1 LLPPGRRPRSYTFA
15 VAASLQLKRGRVN
28 LPQREGAAPVRDR
41 LMAMLL
47 LTAML
52 HAIVLLGL
60 SFGASPLS
68 RGKTPELD
76 VMLVTDEVPE
86 AKTNDRA
93 AYLAQRTQIG
103 SGNTDRAQ
111 RIASPA
117 SRGALASSAEDAAA
131 AQSAN
136 AHRSDSG
143 DQRILVTSGESPEIR
158 YLGEVTASGAAA
170 LPLIIGDTEGSPRSG
185 RGDAVELL
193 LRGKSDAQH
202 WVTPDTRAS
211 RLAPYLAAWKRKV
224 ERVGSLNFP
233 TAARNA
239 GLSGSPVVE
248 VEIGANGKLIEAA
261 VRRSSGFG
269 SLDESAMSILKLAS
283 PFDPFPPDLAAE
295 YSRLRFAYQWDF
307 VAGALQTGVVTASSD
322 TESGP

>member
-1 LLPPGRRPRSYTFA
+1 MLP
-15 VAASLQLKRGRVN
+15 L
-28 LPQREGAAPVRDR
+28 REGAAPVRDR

-60 SFGASPLS
+60 SFTSGGALSPA
-68 RGKTPELD
+68 KTPELD

-86 AKTNDRA
+86 AKSNDRA

-103 SGNTDRAQ
+103 AGNTDRPQ
-111 RIASPA
+111 RIGSPA
-117 SRGALASSAEDAAA
+117 SRGALASSANGNSARDAADVSRN
-131 AQSAN
+131 SA
-136 AHRSDSG
+136 
-143 DQRILVTSGESPEIR
+143 GEKQYLATTGETPEIR
-158 YLGEVTASGAAA
+158 YIGDISPAAGPP
-170 LPLIIGDTEGSPRSG
+170 LPLIIGDTEGDPRSG

-193 LRGKSDAQH
+193 LKGKPDAQH

-211 RLAPYLAAWKRKV
+211 KLAPYLAAWKRKV
-224 ERVGSLNFP
+224 ERVGTLNFP
-233 TAARNA
+233 TAARNR

-248 VEIGANGKLIEAA
+248 VQIGANGKLIEAT

-283 PFDPFPPDLAAE
+283 PFDPFPADLAAE
-295 YSRLRFAYQWDF
+295 YSQLRFAYQWDF
-307 VAGALQTGVVTASSD
+307 VAGSLQTGAVTVSSD
-322 TESGP
+322 TESSP

>member
-1 LLPPGRRPRSYTFA
+1 
-15 VAASLQLKRGRVN
+15 VAAAQELKRGRT
-28 LPQREGAAPVRDR
+28 LLALREGAAPVRDR

-60 SFGASPLS
+60 SFTSGSALSPA
-68 RGKTPELD
+68 KTPELD

-86 AKTNDRA
+86 AKSNDRA

-103 SGNTDRAQ
+103 AGNTDRLQ
-111 RIASPA
+111 HVGSPA
-117 SRGALASSAEDAAA
+117 SRGALASSA
-131 AQSAN
+131 N
-136 AHRSDSG
+136 GDSG
-143 DQRILVTSGESPEIR
+143 RDASDVARNTPGDKQYLATTGEVPEIR
-158 YLGEVTASGAAA
+158 YIGDITPAAGPA
-170 LPLIIGDTEGSPRSG
+170 LPLIIGDTEGNPRSG

-193 LRGKSDAQH
+193 LKGKADAQR

-211 RLAPYLAAWKRKV
+211 KLAPYLAAWKRKV
-224 ERVGSLNFP
+224 ERVGTLNFP
-233 TAARNA
+233 TAARNR

-248 VEIGANGKLIEAA
+248 VQIGANGKLIDAT

-269 SLDESAMSILKLAS
+269 SLDESALSILKLAS

-295 YSRLRFAYQWDF
+295 YSQLRFAYQWDF
-307 VAGALQTGVVTASSD
+307 VAGNLQTGAVTLSSD

>member
-1 LLPPGRRPRSYTFA
+1 
-15 VAASLQLKRGRVN
+15 VAAAPQLKRARTL
-28 LPQREGAAPVRDR
+28 LPLREGAAPVRDR

-60 SFGASPLS
+60 SFTSGGALSPP
-68 RGKTPELD
+68 KTPELD

-86 AKTNDRA
+86 AKSNERA

-103 SGNTDRAQ
+103 AGNTDRPQ
-111 RIASPA
+111 RVGSPA
-117 SRGALASSAEDAAA
+117 SRGARDTSDLARNSP
-131 AQSAN
+131 
-136 AHRSDSG
+136 G
-143 DQRILVTSGESPEIR
+143 DKQYLATTGETPEIR
-158 YLGEVTASGAAA
+158 YIGDITPAAEPA
-170 LPLIIGDTEGSPRSG
+170 LPLIIGDIEGNPRSG

-193 LRGKSDAQH
+193 LKGKPDAQH

-224 ERVGSLNFP
+224 ERVGTLNFP
-233 TAARNA
+233 TAARNR

-248 VEIGANGKLIEAA
+248 VQIGANGRLIDAT

-269 SLDESAMSILKLAS
+269 SLDESALSILKLAS

-295 YSRLRFAYQWDF
+295 YSQLRFAYQWDF
-307 VAGALQTGVVTASSD
+307 VAGSLQTGAVTLSSD

>member
-1 LLPPGRRPRSYTFA
+1 MRGARALI
-15 VAASLQLKRGRVN
+15 VEAAPQLKRSRTL
-28 LPQREGAAPVRDR
+28 LPLREGAAPVRDR

-60 SFGASPLS
+60 SFTSGGALSPP
-68 RGKTPELD
+68 KTPELD

-86 AKTNDRA
+86 AKSNDRA

-103 SGNTDRAQ
+103 AGNTDRP
-111 RIASPA
+111 RHVGSPA
-117 SRGALASSAEDAAA
+117 SRGALAG
-131 AQSAN
+131 SAN
-136 AHRSDSG
+136 GDNARDASALARNSPG
-143 DQRILVTSGESPEIR
+143 DQQYLATNGETPEIR
-158 YLGEVTASGAAA
+158 YIGDITPEAGPA
-170 LPLIIGDTEGSPRSG
+170 LPLIIGDTEGDPRSG

-193 LRGKSDAQH
+193 LKGKPDAQH

-224 ERVGSLNFP
+224 ERVGTLNFP
-233 TAARNA
+233 TAARNR

-248 VEIGANGKLIEAA
+248 VQIGANGRLIDAT

-269 SLDESAMSILKLAS
+269 SLDESALSILKLAS
-283 PFDPFPPDLAAE
+283 PFDPFPADLAAE
-295 YSRLRFAYQWDF
+295 YSQLRFAYQWDF
-307 VAGALQTGVVTASSD
+307 VAGSLQTGAVTLSSD

>member
-1 LLPPGRRPRSYTFA
+1 MPP
-15 VAASLQLKRGRVN
+15 L
-28 LPQREGAAPVRDR
+28 REGAAPVRDR

-60 SFGASPLS
+60 SFTSGSALSPA
-68 RGKTPELD
+68 KTPELD
-76 VMLVTDEVPE
+76 VMLVTDDVPE
-86 AKTNDRA
+86 AKSNDRA

-103 SGNTDRAQ
+103 AGNTDRPQ
-111 RIASPA
+111 RVGSPA
-117 SRGALASSAEDAAA
+117 SRGALASSANANSARNAADVFRN
-131 AQSAN
+131 SA
-136 AHRSDSG
+136 G
-143 DQRILVTSGESPEIR
+143 DRQYLATTGETPEIR
-158 YLGEVTASGAAA
+158 YIGDISAAA
-170 LPLIIGDTEGSPRSG
+170 GPAVPLIIGDTEGNPRSG

-193 LRGKSDAQH
+193 LKGKPDAQH

-211 RLAPYLAAWKRKV
+211 KLAPYLAAWKRKV
-224 ERVGSLNFP
+224 ERVGTLNFP
-233 TAARNA
+233 TAARNR

-248 VEIGANGKLIEAA
+248 VQIGANGKLIEAT

-283 PFDPFPPDLAAE
+283 PFDPFPPDLAAD
-295 YSRLRFAYQWDF
+295 YSQLRFAYQWDF
-307 VAGALQTGVVTASSD
+307 VAGSLQSGAVTVSSD

>member
-1 LLPPGRRPRSYTFA
+1 VA
-15 VAASLQLKRGRVN
+15 VAPELKRGRT
-28 LPQREGAAPVRDR
+28 LLGLREGAAPVRDR

-60 SFGASPLS
+60 SFTSGSALSPP
-68 RGKTPELD
+68 KTPELD

-86 AKTNDRA
+86 AKSNDRA

-103 SGNTDRAQ
+103 AGNTDRLQ
-111 RIASPA
+111 HVGSPA
-117 SRGALASSAEDAAA
+117 SRGALARDASEVARN
-131 AQSAN
+131 SP
-136 AHRSDSG
+136 G
-143 DQRILVTSGESPEIR
+143 DKQYLATTGEVPEIR
-158 YLGEVTASGAAA
+158 YIGDITPDASPA
-170 LPLIIGDTEGSPRSG
+170 LPLIIGDTEGNPRSG

-193 LRGKSDAQH
+193 LKGKADAQH

-224 ERVGSLNFP
+224 ERVGTLNFP
-233 TAARNA
+233 TAARNR

-248 VEIGANGKLIEAA
+248 VQIGANGKLIDAT

-269 SLDESAMSILKLAS
+269 SLDESALSILKLAS

-295 YSRLRFAYQWDF
+295 YSQLRFAYQWDF
-307 VAGALQTGVVTASSD
+307 VAGSLQTGAVTLSSD

>member
-1 LLPPGRRPRSYTFA
+1 
-15 VAASLQLKRGRVN
+15 VAAAPQFKRGRPAPA
-28 LPQREGAAPVRDR
+28 LREGAAPVRDR

-60 SFGASPLS
+60 SFTSGSALSPA
-68 RGKTPELD
+68 KTPELD

-86 AKTNDRA
+86 AKSNDRA

-103 SGNTDRAQ
+103 AGNTERSQRAG
-111 RIASPA
+111 SPA
-117 SRGALASSAEDAAA
+117 SRGALASSATAGTARDAADTA
-131 AQSAN
+131 RN
-136 AHRSDSG
+136 NPG
-143 DQRILVTSGESPEIR
+143 DRQYLTTTGETPEIR
-158 YLGEVTASGAAA
+158 YIGDITPTAGPA

-193 LRGKSDAQH
+193 LKGKPDAQH

-211 RLAPYLAAWKRKV
+211 KLAPYMAAWKRKV
-224 ERVGSLNFP
+224 ERVGTLNFP
-233 TAARNA
+233 TAARNR

-248 VEIGANGKLIEAA
+248 VQIGANGKLIDAT

-269 SLDESAMSILKLAS
+269 SLDESALSILKLAS

-295 YSRLRFAYQWDF
+295 YSQLRFAYQWDF
-307 VAGALQTGVVTASSD
+307 VAGSLQTGAVTVSSD
-322 TESGP
+322 TASDP

>member
-1 LLPPGRRPRSYTFA
+1 LN
-15 VAASLQLKRGRVN
+15 VAAAPQLKRGRAL
-28 LPQREGAAPVRDR
+28 LPLREGAAPVRDR

-60 SFGASPLS
+60 SFTSGSALSPA
-68 RGKTPELD
+68 KTPELD

-86 AKTNDRA
+86 AKSNDRA

-103 SGNTDRAQ
+103 AGNTERSQ
-111 RIASPA
+111 RVGSPA
-117 SRGALASSAEDAAA
+117 SRGALASNATGGTARNAADTA
-131 AQSAN
+131 RN
-136 AHRSDSG
+136 NPG
-143 DQRILVTSGESPEIR
+143 DREYLTTTGETPEIR
-158 YLGEVTASGAAA
+158 YIGDITPAAGPA
-170 LPLIIGDTEGSPRSG
+170 LPLIIGDTEGNPRSG

-193 LRGKSDAQH
+193 LKGKPDAQH

-211 RLAPYLAAWKRKV
+211 KLAPYLAAWKRKV
-224 ERVGSLNFP
+224 ERVGTLNFP
-233 TAARNA
+233 TAARNR

-248 VEIGANGKLIEAA
+248 VQIGASGKLIDAT

-269 SLDESAMSILKLAS
+269 SLDESALSILKLAS
-283 PFDPFPPDLAAE
+283 PFDPFPPDLATE
-295 YSRLRFAYQWDF
+295 YSQLRFAYQWDF
-307 VAGALQTGVVTASSD
+307 VAGSLQTGAVTVSSD

>member
-1 LLPPGRRPRSYTFA
+1 M
-15 VAASLQLKRGRVN
+15 AAAPQLKRARTL
-28 LPQREGAAPVRDR
+28 LPLREGAAPVRDR

-60 SFGASPLS
+60 SFTSGGALSPP
-68 RGKTPELD
+68 KTPELD

-86 AKTNDRA
+86 AKSNERA

-103 SGNTDRAQ
+103 AGNTDRPQ
-111 RIASPA
+111 RVGSPA
-117 SRGALASSAEDAAA
+117 SRGARDTSDLARNSP
-131 AQSAN
+131 
-136 AHRSDSG
+136 G
-143 DQRILVTSGESPEIR
+143 DKQYLATTGETPEIR
-158 YLGEVTASGAAA
+158 YIGDITPAAEPA
-170 LPLIIGDTEGSPRSG
+170 LPLIIGDIEGNPRSG

-193 LRGKSDAQH
+193 LKGKPDAQH

-224 ERVGSLNFP
+224 ERVGTLNFP
-233 TAARNA
+233 TAARNR

-248 VEIGANGKLIEAA
+248 VQIGANGRLIDAT

-269 SLDESAMSILKLAS
+269 SLDESALSILKLAS

-295 YSRLRFAYQWDF
+295 YSQLRFAYQWDF
-307 VAGALQTGVVTASSD
+307 VAGSLQTGAVTLSSD

>member
-1 LLPPGRRPRSYTFA
+1 VAVSPELKPGRSI
-15 VAASLQLKRGRVN
+15 

-41 LMAMLL
+41 LLAMLL

-60 SFGASPLS
+60 SFTAGSALSPA
-68 RGKTPELD
+68 KTPELD

-86 AKTNDRA
+86 AKSNDRA

-103 SGNTDRAQ
+103 AGNTDRPQ
-111 RIASPA
+111 RVGSPA
-117 SRGALASSAEDAAA
+117 SRGALASAATGDSASDTAAA
-131 AQSAN
+131 RHNSPVDRQYLA
-136 AHRSDSG
+136 
-143 DQRILVTSGESPEIR
+143 TTGETADIR
-158 YLGEVTASGAAA
+158 YIGDISPSSGPA

-193 LRGKSDAQH
+193 LKGKPDAQH

-211 RLAPYLAAWKRKV
+211 KLAPYLAAWKRKV
-224 ERVGSLNFP
+224 ERVGTMNFP
-233 TAARNA
+233 TAARNR

-248 VEIGANGKLIEAA
+248 VQIGANGKLIEAS

-295 YSRLRFAYQWDF
+295 YSQLRFAYQWDF
-307 VAGALQTGVVTASSD
+307 VAGSLQTGAVTVSSD
-322 TESGP
+322 TE

>member
-1 LLPPGRRPRSYTFA
+1 MPTAPE
-15 VAASLQLKRGRVN
+15 LKRGRTMPP
-28 LPQREGAAPVRDR
+28 LREGAAPVRDR

-60 SFGASPLS
+60 SFTSGSALSPP
-68 RGKTPELD
+68 KTPELD

-86 AKTNDRA
+86 AKSNDRA
-93 AYLAQRTQIG
+93 VYLAQRTQIG
-103 SGNTDRAQ
+103 AGNTDRLQ
-111 RIASPA
+111 HVGSPA
-117 SRGALASSAEDAAA
+117 SRGARDASDVARNSPGDKQYLA
-131 AQSAN
+131 
-136 AHRSDSG
+136 
-143 DQRILVTSGESPEIR
+143 TTGETPEIR
-158 YLGEVTASGAAA
+158 YIGDITPAAA
-170 LPLIIGDTEGSPRSG
+170 DPPLPLIIGETEGNPRSG

-193 LRGKSDAQH
+193 LKGKPDAQH

-224 ERVGSLNFP
+224 ERVGTLNFP
-233 TAARNA
+233 TAARNR

-248 VEIGANGKLIEAA
+248 VQIGANGRLIDAT

-269 SLDESAMSILKLAS
+269 SLDESALSILKLAS

-295 YSRLRFAYQWDF
+295 YSQLRFAYQWDF
-307 VAGALQTGVVTASSD
+307 VAGSLQTGAVTLSSD